1 MLPLLQSVQR
11 WIGYLSLKYKL
22 FILLVS
28 ISIFPIS
35 LVSYS
40 SQHFM
45 FRSSTEHSAS
55 ISSQYVQFV
64 SHDITSYLQDLSQSF
79 DSLLTNPDFQK
90 FLETPDDDL
99 VQQANYIINFRPVL
113 KNSLQF
119 WNEVLGVL
127 YLDQM
132 GKSYF
137 ESYQKRL
144 NYEYSFQ
151 ENHIYRSFY
160 QINKQEL
167 IAPHPMDYIQNPRE
181 NVFSLVRP
189 IVNLRTGQINS
200 WFVIEIREDKLK
212 SMLSGSNY
220 GQDGYLLL
228 YQPSSGTV
236 VSNFSMHSTLLQDFQ
251 TSLALDPDQ
260 NREFIFNSDNVK
272 YQAVYADIP
281 YGHWKLV
288 WMAPL
293 SSITKGVQQSTQL
306 TMLIAVVSLIIALII
321 AFPVMNSVLRPLF
334 KLKGGIVS
342 LGRGAYVPIQIK
354 YSNDEIG
361 FLIQSYNQ
369 MLGELQR
376 MEQEVFES
384 RVKEKERELLQ
395 LQAQINPHFLFNTL
409 ETIESYAVKNN
420 GEAVGEMV
428 QSVSRMMR
436 YNVRNDGGWAPV
448 KEEMAYIRNFLNI
461 HHYRNGKDV
470 MAKFDVDSAA
480 ADIPIMKLSI
490 QPFVENAIKYGWS
503 PSMGAEE
510 FLLTV
515 TVELTEGTLHI
526 DVRDTGTGI
535 PAHILDKITRLIH
548 SKGEIVD
555 PYFQKH
561 TGIYNVYRRF
571 LLAYG
576 DSADFRI
583 TSHPHQGTRA
593 AIRVPYRRSQHSMSE
608 SSKKK

>member
-1 MLPLLQSVQR
+1 MSTYQTNTAFSVF
-11 WIGYLSLKYKL
+11 LSSNNRNA
-22 FILLVS
+22 F
-28 ISIFPIS
+28 
-35 LVSYS
+35 
-40 SQHFM
+40 
-45 FRSSTEHSAS
+45 SAS
-55 ISSQYVQFV
+55 SNRKVCV
-64 SHDITSYLQDLSQSF
+64 TS
-79 DSLLTNPDFQK
+79 
-90 FLETPDDDL
+90 
-99 VQQANYIINFRPVL
+99 
-113 KNSLQF
+113 
-119 WNEVLGVL
+119 
-127 YLDQM
+127 
-132 GKSYF
+132 
-137 ESYQKRL
+137 
-144 NYEYSFQ
+144 
-151 ENHIYRSFY
+151 
-160 QINKQEL
+160 
-167 IAPHPMDYIQNPRE
+167 
-181 NVFSLVRP
+181 FSTGTF
-189 IVNLRTGQINS
+189 LRTMKINS

-490 QPFVENAIKYGWS
+490 QPFVENAIKY
-503 PSMGAEE
+503 MDGA
-510 FLLTV
+510 
-515 TVELTEGTLHI
+515 
-526 DVRDTGTGI
+526 
-535 PAHILDKITRLIH
+535 
-548 SKGEIVD
+548 
-555 PYFQKH
+555 
-561 TGIYNVYRRF
+561 
-571 LLAYG
+571 
-576 DSADFRI
+576 
-583 TSHPHQGTRA
+583 RA
-593 AIRVPYRRSQHSMSE
+593 WALRNSC
-608 SSKKK
+608 

>member
-1 MLPLLQSVQR
+1 
-11 WIGYLSLKYKL
+11 
-22 FILLVS
+22 
-28 ISIFPIS
+28 
-35 LVSYS
+35 
-40 SQHFM
+40 
-45 FRSSTEHSAS
+45 
-55 ISSQYVQFV
+55 
-64 SHDITSYLQDLSQSF
+64 
-79 DSLLTNPDFQK
+79 
-90 FLETPDDDL
+90 
-99 VQQANYIINFRPVL
+99 
-113 KNSLQF
+113 
-119 WNEVLGVL
+119 
-127 YLDQM
+127 
-132 GKSYF
+132 
-137 ESYQKRL
+137 
-144 NYEYSFQ
+144 
-151 ENHIYRSFY
+151 
-160 QINKQEL
+160 
-167 IAPHPMDYIQNPRE
+167 MDYIQNPRE

-561 TGIYNVYRRF
+561 TAFTTYTAGFCWPTETRQTLGSLPIRIREPGRQSAYPIGGHSTACLNPPKKNKVEKSPASGYLTASPWTVNPLFPCVNKSRF
-571 LLAYG
+571 TLSMRIGLLMEETPICG
-576 DSADFRI
+576 FRNI
-583 TSHPHQGTRA
+583 DEHTSLLPDRD
-593 AIRVPYRRSQHSMSE
+593 V
-608 SSKKK
+608 